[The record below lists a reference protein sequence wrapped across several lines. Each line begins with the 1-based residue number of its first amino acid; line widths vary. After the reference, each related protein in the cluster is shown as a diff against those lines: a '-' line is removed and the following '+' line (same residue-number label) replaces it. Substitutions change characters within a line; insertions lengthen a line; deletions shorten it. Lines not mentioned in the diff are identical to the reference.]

1 MLGDCVALR
10 LKSDIWVQALVLR
23 CKAEAVHALVA
34 RRGDKISGAIL
45 VRVNRLDGTADVY
58 QAARNGLGE
67 QIWIRGTGDASVE
80 EAKADKFVK
89 RQMEFD
95 PDVWVV
101 EIDDRKGRHFLQEPV
116 E

>member
-1 MLGDCVALR
+1 MALR
-10 LKSDIWVQALVLR
+10 LKSDVWVQALVLR
-23 CKAEAVHALVA
+23 CRAEAVHALVA
-34 RRGDKISGAIL
+34 QRGDKFSGAIL

-67 QIWIRGTGDASVE
+67 QIWIKGTGETPVD
-80 EAKADKFVK
+80 EAKADKFVE
-89 RQMEFD
+89 RQMGFD

-101 EIDDRKGRHFLQEPV
+101 EIDDRQGRHFLQEPV

>member
-1 MLGDCVALR
+1 VAPR

-23 CKAEAVHALVA
+23 CRAEAVHALVA
-34 RRGDKISGAIL
+34 QRGDKIAGAIL

-58 QAARNGLGE
+58 QAVRNGLGE
-67 QIWIRGTGDASVE
+67 QIWIRGTGTAPVE
-80 EAKADKFVK
+80 DAKADTFVK
-89 RQMEFD
+89 RQMGFD

-101 EIDDRKGRHFLQEPV
+101 EIDDRLGRHFLEEPV